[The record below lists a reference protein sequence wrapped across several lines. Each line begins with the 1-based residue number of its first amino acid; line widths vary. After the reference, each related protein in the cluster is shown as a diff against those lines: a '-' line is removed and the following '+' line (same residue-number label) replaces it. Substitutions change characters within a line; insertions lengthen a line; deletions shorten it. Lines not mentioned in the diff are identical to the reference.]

1 MPSINNFRGALASV
15 VLVVSLFFVSSCQEN
30 VAIPIADAKQD
41 LTKAS
46 TELTL
51 QQKQQIEDVKTI
63 LHDYMGSLAG
73 KIKDPKDRK
82 GIDIAGLAS
91 FVNNELAKQKKTLV
105 KFFSGQ
111 PGQTGKEKTTT
122 QAAFFTVY
130 AFYDGYGYKTKYA
143 VGWSYYDFNFSTPVY
158 WYADY
163 WLHAVALGYKVQSDY
178 LGGASIS
185 QPITFIPSPS
195 VNANAIQ
202 MVAFAYDNQ
211 GYLNVG
217 ASEYV
222 WYGVPEWW

>member
-1 MPSINNFRGALASV
+1 MPSPNNPRGALASFIF
-15 VLVVSLFFVSSCQEN
+15 VVSMLFVSSCQDN
-30 VAIPIADAKQD
+30 VTVPIAEGKQD
-41 LTKAS
+41 PAKPLT
-46 TELTL
+46 TLTA
-51 QQKQQIEDVKTI
+51 QQKQQVEDVKTI
-63 LHDYMGSLAG
+63 IHDYMGSLVG

-82 GIDIAGLAS
+82 DIDITGLS
-91 FVNNELAKQKKTLV
+91 NFVNNELAKQKKNLV

-111 PGQTGKEKTTT
+111 PSQTGKEKATT
-122 QAAFFTVY
+122 QALFFTVY
-130 AFYDGYGYKTKYA
+130 ASYGSYGYKTNYA
-143 VGWSYYDFNFSTPVY
+143 VGWSYYDFHFDTPVY

-163 WLHAVALGYKVQSDY
+163 WLHAVSMGYKVQSDY
-178 LGGASIS
+178 IGSAWIS
-185 QPITFIPSPS
+185 TIIPFVPSPS